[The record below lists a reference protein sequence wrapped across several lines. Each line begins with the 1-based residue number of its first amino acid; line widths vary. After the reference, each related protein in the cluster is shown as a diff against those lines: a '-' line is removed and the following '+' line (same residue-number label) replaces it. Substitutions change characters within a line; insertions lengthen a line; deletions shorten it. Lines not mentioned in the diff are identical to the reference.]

1 MLFSKKSR
9 QQELVEQRGS
19 YRRRQTPRKDIAV
32 HVITPSGTFQG
43 DFRDVS
49 ILGVGAS
56 FRVESDPS
64 LSEDDV
70 VEVVIKSGHRDEVC
84 TPARAI
90 YGQFE
95 SDNVLRYGLEFIN
108 ARNLYSQLDSF
119 YSQLF
124 NRRNSPRVRPALEH
138 NVLARVGWRSNEID
152 VLVTEVSATGVGLT
166 MPLAEAYQLVG
177 IESVRLAFRLPGIPG
192 EFTGQARIE
201 KRKQTGAR
209 ALLGLS
215 FEFEAGGTLGSMAGE
230 LAGFVDARV
239 SEMEGWEAAWS

>member
-95 SDNVLRYGLEFIN
+95 SDNVLR
-108 ARNLYSQLDSF
+108 
-119 YSQLF
+119 
-124 NRRNSPRVRPALEH
+124 
-138 NVLARVGWRSNEID
+138 
-152 VLVTEVSATGVGLT
+152 
-166 MPLAEAYQLVG
+166 
-177 IESVRLAFRLPGIPG
+177 
-192 EFTGQARIE
+192 
-201 KRKQTGAR
+201 
-209 ALLGLS
+209 
-215 FEFEAGGTLGSMAGE
+215 
-230 LAGFVDARV
+230 
-239 SEMEGWEAAWS
+239 